1 VTQLRVDAGYF
12 VHESSYVDDGAE
24 IGLGTKIWH
33 FSHVMGGS
41 RIGARCN
48 LGQNVFV
55 ASNVRIGNDVK
66 IQNNV
71 SIYEGVELEDEVF
84 CGPSVVFTNI
94 RTPRSGWPRKNYAL
108 TKIKRGAT
116 LGANCTIV
124 CGTTIG
130 EFALIGAG
138 SVITKD
144 VSPHS
149 IVYGNPAQ
157 VRGYACQCGL
167 PLAFSDLRATCA
179 ECGRRYAIDNDE
191 IARLAE

>member
-1 VTQLRVDAGYF
+1 MTQFQTDVRYF
-12 VHESSYVDDGAE
+12 VHESSYVDDDAE
-24 IGLGTKIWH
+24 IGAGTKIWH

-41 RIGARCN
+41 RIGESCN

-55 ASNVRIGNDVK
+55 ASNVRIGDHVK

-84 CGPSVVFTNI
+84 CGPSVVFTNV
-94 RTPRSGWPRKNYAL
+94 RTPRSGRPRKNYAV
-108 TKIKRGAT
+108 TKVKRGAT
-116 LGANCTIV
+116 LGANCTII

-138 SVITKD
+138 SVVTKD

-167 PLAFSDLRATCA
+167 PLAFSDLRARCA
-179 ECGRRYAIDNDE
+179 ECGRHYAIDNDQ
-191 IARLAE
+191 IAQLPE

>member
-1 VTQLRVDAGYF
+1 VTQVQIETGYF
-12 VHESSYVDDGAE
+12 VHESSCVDDGAE
-24 IGLGTKIWH
+24 IGPGTKIWH
-33 FSHVMGGS
+33 FSHVMADS
-41 RIGARCN
+41 RIGARCS

-55 ASNVRIGNDVK
+55 ASNVLIGNDVK

-84 CGPSVVFTNI
+84 CGPSVVFTNV
-94 RTPRSGWPRKNYAL
+94 RTPRSGRPRKNYAV
-108 TKIKRGAT
+108 TKIRRGAS

-138 SVITKD
+138 SVVTKD

-167 PLAFSDLRATCA
+167 PLAFSDLRATCT
-179 ECGRRYAIDNDE
+179 ECGRRYAMDNDE
-191 IARLAE
+191 IARLPE